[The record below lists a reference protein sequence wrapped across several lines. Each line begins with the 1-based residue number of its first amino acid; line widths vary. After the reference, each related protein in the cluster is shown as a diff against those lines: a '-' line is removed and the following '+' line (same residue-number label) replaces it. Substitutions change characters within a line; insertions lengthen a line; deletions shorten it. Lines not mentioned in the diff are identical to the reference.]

1 MATGYGYVR
10 DKEPLSVN
18 WAEISKGFNER
29 LAADEEERQKKRD
42 DIQKQY
48 DELTKELINK
58 PVGYD
63 TNLNRVI
70 SEYSALVSGSALES
84 LNKLKRGQISER
96 EYYNRRAN
104 RKSSTENFFLYANNF
119 NSQMDGNM
127 KLIQSQDPNNRGSER
142 MAFLMAL
149 GQDMLDFK
157 NTKAMI
163 DPATDEMILVKT
175 DEEGNPTNEIINVAQ
190 LGYLTA
196 QQELQYNYKREIK
209 EAIEGRGV
217 KQYVKDGTTITTIQG
232 AKIDPKTATATV
244 DAVGESIL
252 GSERDTISILAQNGY
267 DFTQD
272 ESLKGKEGYIYY
284 DIINNEWDYSV
295 DAARDII
302 KNEIQNSISV
312 EVKPDVIKS
321 YQKATLERTDRAY
334 NEGVRQFNE
343 TIKFKH
349 DELLAA
355 NNLTATDINS
365 PTNLIRTTDGLD
377 TTANNY
383 IRTIKEN
390 SFDTPQDQRDVA
402 INLGEVFKTIDIDNA
417 TITFDDT
424 TEVIRTETSR
434 PGAGAS
440 GTPGSQTFGLE
451 VGVDIMSYPTL
462 IIDIP
467 NITEGPIQIPV
478 NDKTQEYL
486 ETIMNS
492 IGNAKKT
499 NTTVKGSDFP
509 FIVDNE
515 FYNPDVAQEEVVVED
530 VTGGVDKIK
539 NVINK
544 TQNNNID

>member
-1 MATGYGYVR
+1 MPTGYGYVR

-18 WAEISKGFNER
+18 WAEISKSFNER

-48 DELTKELINK
+48 DELTKQLINK

-63 TNLNRVI
+63 TDLNRVI
-70 SEYSALVSGSALES
+70 SEYSSLVSGAALES

-119 NSQMDGNM
+119 NSQMDENM
-127 KLIQSQDPNNRGSER
+127 KIIQSQDPNNKGSAR

-157 NTKAMI
+157 NTKALI

-190 LGYLTA
+190 LGYLTT

-209 EAIEGRGV
+209 KAIEGRGV
-217 KQYVKDGTTITTIQG
+217 KQYVEDGTTITTIQG

-312 EVKPDVIKS
+312 EVKPPTGTSK
-321 YQKATLERTDRAY
+321 YQEEMLVRTDRAY
-334 NEGVRQFNE
+334 TEGVRQFNE
-343 TIKFKH
+343 TLLFKQ
-349 DELLAA
+349 EALLAT
-355 NNLTATDINS
+355 NNLTVTDINS
-365 PTNLIRTTDGLD
+365 PFNMIRTADGLD

-390 SFDTPQDQRDVA
+390 SFDTPQEQRDVV

-424 TEVIRTETSR
+424 IYTITEERYV
-434 PGAGAS
+434 PGVPGTQ
-440 GTPGSQTFGLE
+440 TPGQTYRA
-451 VGVDIMSYPTL
+451 IMSEPTL
-462 IIDIP
+462 VINVP
-467 NITEGPIQIPV
+467 GITVKPIKIPV
-478 NDKTQEYL
+478 NTKTTEYL
-486 ETIMNS
+486 EQVMNFIS
-492 IGNAKKT
+492 NAKKT

-515 FYNPDVAQEEVVVED
+515 FYNPDVAQED
-530 VTGGVDKIK
+530 NNQNRTTQFNPTG
-539 NVINK
+539 
-544 TQNNNID
+544 

>member
-232 AKIDPKTATATV
+232 AKIDPETATATV

-355 NNLTATDINS
+355 NNLTATYINS

-424 TEVIRTETSR
+424 EGEIISPASTP
-434 PGAGAS
+434 PGPYQTT
-440 GTPGSQTFGLE
+440 GTAAVVS
-451 VGVDIMSYPTL
+451 SPTL

-486 ETIMNS
+486 ENIMNS

>member
-1 MATGYGYVR
+1 M
-10 DKEPLSVN
+10 
-18 WAEISKGFNER
+18 
-29 LAADEEERQKKRD
+29 DE
-42 DIQKQY
+42 
-48 DELTKELINK
+48 
-58 PVGYD
+58 
-63 TNLNRVI
+63 
-70 SEYSALVSGSALES
+70 
-84 LNKLKRGQISER
+84 
-96 EYYNRRAN
+96 
-104 RKSSTENFFLYANNF
+104 
-119 NSQMDGNM
+119 NM
-127 KLIQSQDPNNRGSER
+127 KIIQSQDPNNKGSAR

-157 NTKAMI
+157 NTKALI

-190 LGYLTA
+190 LGYLTT
-196 QQELQYNYKREIK
+196 QKELQYNYKREIK
-209 EAIEGRGV
+209 KAIEGRGV
-217 KQYVKDGTTITTIQG
+217 KQYVEDGTTITTIQG

-312 EVKPDVIKS
+312 EVKPPTGIS
-321 YQKATLERTDRAY
+321 AYQKEMLVRTDRAY
-334 NEGVRQFNE
+334 TEGVRQYNE
-343 TIKFKH
+343 THLFKQ
-349 DELLAA
+349 EALLAA
-355 NNLTATDINS
+355 NNLTVTDINS
-365 PTNLIRTTDGLD
+365 PFNMIRTADGLD

-390 SFDTPQDQRDVA
+390 SFDTPQEQRDVV

-434 PGAGAS
+434 PGPGAS

-451 VGVDIMSYPTL
+451 VSVDIMSYPTL

-492 IGNAKKT
+492 ISNAKKT

-515 FYNPDVAQEEVVVED
+515 FYNPDVAQED
-530 VTGGVDKIK
+530 NNQNRTTQFNPTG
-539 NVINK
+539 
-544 TQNNNID
+544 